1 MKKVTSLIALIM
13 AMLMLLVS
21 CGGTAATT
29 TDPVET
35 TDTSA
40 TTEAS
45 TDATTETSATTETTV
60 TTGPVACA
68 HEWETLEGTAPSTFK
83 EGTGK
88 FKCKLCGEEY
98 EGTVPAT
105 KTIKILAIGNSFSVD
120 AMETYLYNILK
131 NLGVEKIVLGNL
143 YIGGCSLDT
152 HWDNIQ
158 SGAKA
163 YTFYYNYTGKWLSST
178 QSVEYGLTFKDWDV
192 ITIQQVS
199 QNSGLPATYTNL
211 QNILDWINE
220 NKTNK
225 DAKVYWHMTWAY
237 QGNSTHSGFAY
248 YGNSQEKMYNA
259 IATTA
264 STLVEN
270 YKGLDGVIPAGTAIQ
285 NLRTSYVGDTLTRD
299 GYHLAYISASTAP
312 GGYLGRYTASLTWV
326 AYILGLDISDFDWY
340 IEKYTGMKE
349 ALPAVKEAVMNA
361 IAKPFEVTQSSYPG
375 TDEPDEPKENTALS
389 DADIAFLK
397 EQGVDPSNYE
407 VLKLDTTLGAYYLSS
422 SSTGLTTNASNS
434 PYFFAT
440 QRLTKEEL
448 PVGSIICIK
457 DGYQYRPEGW
467 DYTGTRPDNVTT
479 SVVTV
484 SESWW
489 GKYTTRAFNVSYVG
503 ASKAVGT
510 SDIDALKIY
519 VPKTEVDVPEE
530 QKPTVSK
537 EDLEDTSKYT
547 KLELDFEVGT
557 YYNSTDSTKYAEL
570 ISSSNSTASNLPYFA
585 ATQMFKKD
593 EIPVGSV
600 IVVDSGYQYRP
611 EGWTALGTKTTS
623 RPGNVV
629 DEIVV
634 VDEAW
639 WSNFNYRAFNLSY
652 IGSSTRMTEAD
663 TVHLTVY
670 IPVK

>member
-1 MKKVTSLIALIM
+1 
-13 AMLMLLVS
+13 
-21 CGGTAATT
+21 
-29 TDPVET
+29 
-35 TDTSA
+35 
-40 TTEAS
+40 
-45 TDATTETSATTETTV
+45 
-60 TTGPVACA
+60 
-68 HEWETLEGTAPSTFK
+68 
-83 EGTGK
+83 
-88 FKCKLCGEEY
+88 
-98 EGTVPAT
+98 
-105 KTIKILAIGNSFSVD
+105 
-120 AMETYLYNILK
+120 METYLYNVLK

-152 HWDNIQ
+152 HWENIQ
-158 SGAKA
+158 NDAKA

-178 QSVEYGLTFKDWDV
+178 QSVKYGLEFKDWDV

-211 QNILDWINE
+211 QNILDYINE
-220 NKTNK
+220 HKTNK

-248 YGNSQEKMYNA
+248 YGNNQEKMYNA
-259 IATTA
+259 ITSTA

-285 NLRTSYVGDTLTRD
+285 NLRTSYIGDTLTRD
-299 GYHLAYISASTAP
+299 GYHLSYISASTAP
-312 GGYLGRYTASLTWV
+312 GGYLGRYTCSLTWA
-326 AYILGLDISDFDWY
+326 AYILGIDISDFDWY

-361 IAKPFEVTQSSYPG
+361 IEHPFEVTQSSYPG
-375 TDEPDEPKENTALS
+375 EEKPGTGENSELS

-397 EQGVDPSNYE
+397 EQGVDPNNYE
-407 VLKLDTTLGAYYLSS
+407 VLELGTTIGAYYNTSS
-422 SSTGLTTNASNS
+422 SSTGLNFTASNS

-440 QRLTKEEL
+440 AKFDKEAL
-448 PVGSIICIK
+448 PVGSIIYIK

-503 ASKAVGT
+503 SSKAVGT
-510 SDIDALKIY
+510 SDLDAFKVY
-519 VPKTEVDVPEE
+519 VPKTKVDVPEE

-537 EDLEDTSKYT
+537 ADLEDTSKYT
-547 KLELDFEVGT
+547 KLELDFEIGA

-600 IVVDSGYQYRP
+600 IVVDANYQYRP
-611 EGWTALGTKTTS
+611 EGWTDLGTKTIS

-629 DEIVV
+629 DEITI

-652 IGSSTRMTEAD
+652 IGSAAKMTEAD
-663 TVHLTVY
+663 TVHLTIY